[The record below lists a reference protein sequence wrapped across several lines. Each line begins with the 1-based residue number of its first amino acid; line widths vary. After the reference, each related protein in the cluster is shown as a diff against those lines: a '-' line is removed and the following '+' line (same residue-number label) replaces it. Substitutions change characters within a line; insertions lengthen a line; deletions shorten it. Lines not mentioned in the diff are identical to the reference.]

1 MENIKPVT
9 VDEMEQALKDINF
22 FIGGLSIEAIQFY
35 YKKLVSEGKIKPVS
49 SEFEFQDLK
58 NGLRLLVEVNYRT
71 GSYTVMIYFNNEHF
85 LFQNVIGTE
94 DIEFDLALLNL
105 YKSAIEFAKGEL
117 SK

>member
-1 MENIKPVT
+1 MENIKPV
-9 VDEMEQALKDINF
+9 
-22 FIGGLSIEAIQFY
+22 
-35 YKKLVSEGKIKPVS
+35 S
-49 SEFEFQDLK
+49 SKFEFQDLK

-117 SK
+117 SKWT